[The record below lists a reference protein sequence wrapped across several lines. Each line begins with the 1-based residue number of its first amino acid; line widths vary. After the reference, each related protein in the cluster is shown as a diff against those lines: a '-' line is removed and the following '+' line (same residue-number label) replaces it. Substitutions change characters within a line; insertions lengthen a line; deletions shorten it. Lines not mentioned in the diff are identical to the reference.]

1 MAGETENCISLQ
13 SDLSRSGSISFGRF
27 EVESLSWERRSSFSH
42 NRYLEEV
49 EKCYT
54 PGSVTQKRAILEA
67 HFKKKPLL
75 LPQASLEHQEE
86 GEYQGTRKHI
96 DQQTDYFEEPVDP
109 NNGGHPEFAWYGESP
124 AVSDDH
130 ETVEDEQKEEISPLE
145 FPIECTSY
153 TDEKFHHP
161 SSELSDLYQILQPQA
176 EHHIKPSNKDNLCIV
191 VEPEPDNKAVILEEL
206 LEKKEDTIVEEVH
219 ENSVISSRSS
229 TVERTNVHSLKKAQ
243 KASLK
248 VDEAVKQR
256 AAKIKR
262 TQLSVQ
268 QNLRNSLIKQNS
280 VTSVAM
286 FSKSMD
292 KPEREHT
299 LRTSLVKKSPARTST
314 VTSSDSKNLKLEYLT
329 SKAIREKRSVK
340 DAQTK
345 KGGITSCSIFGRSE
359 MDTRKTMNRPK
370 EVADSAME
378 EVKQS
383 GAIFSFK
390 CEERAER
397 RKQYYTKLEEK
408 IHAKEAEMN
417 EIQARTQEETEAE
430 IKQFRRSLNF
440 KATPMPSFYHE
451 AVPRVS
457 EEKKKVGTP
466 TKPQKLQSKCK
477 NPENRSN
484 REKTHAI
491 SKSVNREKLA
501 GELNHALESA
511 GRIEARKKDER
522 SMLVIQQQQQQR
534 DCNVKK
540 AESVNRVR
548 RKLVKSS
555 DGGSGSIAVHVAS

>member
-1 MAGETENCISLQ
+1 MAGETENCISFQ

-96 DQQTDYFEEPVDP
+96 DQQTDYLEEPVDP
-109 NNGGHPEFAWYGESP
+109 NNEGHPEFAWYDESP

-130 ETVEDEQKEEISPLE
+130 ETVEDEQEEEISPLE

-153 TDEKFHHP
+153 TDEKVLHP
-161 SSELSDLYQILQPQA
+161 SSELSDLYQTLQPQA

-206 LEKKEDTIVEEVH
+206 LEKREDIIVEEVH
-219 ENSVISSRSS
+219 ENSVISSSSS
-229 TVERTNVHSLKKAQ
+229 TVERKNVHSLKKTQ

-256 AAKIKR
+256 TAKIKR

-268 QNLRNSLIKQNS
+268 QNLRNSSIKQSS

-286 FSKSMD
+286 FSKSTD
-292 KPEREHT
+292 KPEREYT
-299 LRTSLVKKSPARTST
+299 LRTRLVKKSPARTST
-314 VTSSDSKNLKLEYLT
+314 VTSSDSKNLKLEPSETLT
-329 SKAIREKRSVK
+329 SKAKGEKRSVK

-345 KGGITSCSIFGRSE
+345 KGGITAYSIFGRSE

-370 EVADSAME
+370 EVAESAME

-397 RKQYYTKLEEK
+397 RK
-408 IHAKEAEMN
+408 
-417 EIQARTQEETEAE
+417 
-430 IKQFRRSLNF
+430 
-440 KATPMPSFYHE
+440 
-451 AVPRVS
+451 
-457 EEKKKVGTP
+457 
-466 TKPQKLQSKCK
+466 
-477 NPENRSN
+477 
-484 REKTHAI
+484 
-491 SKSVNREKLA
+491 
-501 GELNHALESA
+501 
-511 GRIEARKKDER
+511 EAR
-522 SMLVIQQQQQQR
+522 
-534 DCNVKK
+534 N
-540 AESVNRVR
+540 
-548 RKLVKSS
+548 
-555 DGGSGSIAVHVAS
+555 